1 MSRDPVT
8 IAELERDFEETYG
21 SREQQFADWW
31 ANQERLADL
40 EYSSHSTKEKS
51 DESK

>member
-40 EYSSHSTKEKS
+40 EYSSRPVEEAS